1 MRKIVMFTGKGGV
14 GKTTV
19 SVATALLLSQDKKIL
34 LISTDPAGSLSNI
47 FNVEFKDKIVNVDKN
62 LDVIE
67 LTRPVILKLW
77 RKRFGDEVYTVVS
90 SLFPVERDILDY
102 LEGAPGLEEE
112 FMLDYVKE
120 AVKSEKYDH
129 IVWDTAPTS
138 ATLNLLNIQYLFYS
152 HLGEAQKLY
161 LSLKGVFSKIKRR
174 PEGEPLELIKN
185 WRKLTEHVLNML
197 STNASTWVVTNPER
211 LPVEQALF
219 IGKSITKYGIEL
231 NGYILNR
238 IFPEDVCKGNDFLK
252 QKREQQWRW
261 KEDLI
266 KRADAPVKII
276 PEMMGDITKKDRLL
290 TIAHMLYEARP
301 T

>member
-14 GKTTV
+14 GKTTT
-19 SVATALLLSQDKKIL
+19 SVAIALLFSQNKKIL
-34 LISTDPAGSLSNI
+34 LVSTDPAGSLSNI
-47 FNVEFKDKIVNVDKN
+47 FNVKFKDKIINVDKN

-67 LTRPVILKLW
+67 LTRSVILKLW

-90 SLFPVERDILDY
+90 SLFPVGREILDY
-102 LEGAPGLEEE
+102 LEGAPGLDEE
-112 FMLDYVKE
+112 FMLDYVSE
-120 AVKSEKYDH
+120 EVKSEKYDH
-129 IVWDTAPTS
+129 IIWDTAPTAS
-138 ATLNLLNIQYLFYS
+138 TLNLLNVQYLFYS

-219 IGKSITKYGIEL
+219 IGKSITEYGIEL

-238 IFPEDVCKGNDFLK
+238 IFPEDVCKGNEFLK
-252 QKREQQWRW
+252 EKREHQLKW

-266 KRADAPVKII
+266 KRADAQVKII
-276 PEMMGDITKKDRLL
+276 PEMMGDITKKDKLL
-290 TIAHMLYEARP
+290 TIAHMLYES
-301 T
+301 

>member
-1 MRKIVMFTGKGGV
+1 MFTGKGGV
-14 GKTTV
+14 GKTTA
-19 SVATALLLSQDKKIL
+19 SVATALLFSQDKKVL
-34 LISTDPAGSLSNI
+34 LVSTDPAGSLSNI
-47 FNVEFKDKIVNVDKN
+47 FNVEFKDKIINVDKN
-62 LDVIE
+62 LDIIE

-77 RKRFGDEVYTVVS
+77 RKRFGDEVYTVIS

-102 LEGAPGLEEE
+102 LEGAPGIEEE

-129 IVWDTAPTS
+129 IVWDTAPTAS
-138 ATLNLLNIQYLFYS
+138 TLNLLNIQYLFYS

-174 PEGEPLELIKN
+174 PGGEPLELIKN
-185 WRKLTEHVLNML
+185 WRKLTEYVLNML

-252 QKREQQWRW
+252 QKREQQREW

-276 PEMMGDITKKDRLL
+276 PEMAGDITSKDRLL
-290 TIAHMLYEARP
+290 AIAHMLYEAKP